1 MDERA
6 FETLAGQTLA
16 MIAERLE
23 DALSDGADVELRG
36 GILTIICEDGGQFVL
51 NKHAPSRELW
61 LSSPVSGATHFARR
75 GDDWVSTRG
84 PDSLA
89 VRLAA
94 DIEARTGTRV
104 DLG

>member
-16 MIAERLE
+16 IIAERLE
-23 DALSDGADVELRG
+23 DALVDGADVELRG
-36 GILTIICEDGGQFVL
+36 GILTITCEDGGQFVL

-61 LSSPVSGATHFARR
+61 LSSPVSGATHFVRR
-75 GDDWVSTRG
+75 GEEWVSTRG
-84 PDSLA
+84 PDILA
-89 VRLAA
+89 ARLAA

-104 DLG
+104 ALG